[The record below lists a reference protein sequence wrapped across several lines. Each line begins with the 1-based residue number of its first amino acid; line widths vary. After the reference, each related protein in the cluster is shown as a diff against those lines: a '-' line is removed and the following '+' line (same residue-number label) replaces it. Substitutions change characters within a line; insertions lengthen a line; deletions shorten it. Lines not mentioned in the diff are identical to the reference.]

1 MSHRHFCDVAGHW
14 WICDGR
20 ALRARDREP
29 SVCTCLPCGLP
40 LEGFDH
46 TQCHAPVELLACPEH
61 GEEERR
67 RMEQGRKEA
76 EHRAAEFGLER
87 KLAKLQALP
96 EGAEK
101 HALAKEIVAWLF
113 GEEGGIPEP
122 RA

>member
-20 ALRARDREP
+20 ALRVGDREP

-46 TQCHAPVELLACPEH
+46 RQCHDPVELLAYPEH
-61 GEEERR
+61 GEEEYR
-67 RMEQGRKEA
+67 RMEQSRKEL
-76 EHRAAEFGLER
+76 ERRAAEFGLEP

-96 EGAEK
+96 ESPEK
-101 HALAKEIVAWLF
+101 HALAQEIVTWLC
-113 GEEGGIPEP
+113 GEEGDIPEP
-122 RA
+122 